1 MKVSILIPVYNERF
15 TLREL
20 VRRVYAQSETLHEV
34 VVVDDGSTD
43 GSRDQLKALSERYAG
58 HRCPFRVFY
67 KETNQGKGSAIAFGA
82 DKVTGDVVI
91 IQDADLEYSPKDYPA
106 LLAPIL
112 EGAADVVYGSRF
124 ASASRNALLFWHM
137 VANRVLTL
145 MCNVLSNLNLTDVWT
160 GYKVFRADIL
170 SQLPLRSRGFG
181 FEPEVTIKL
190 SKLGCRISEVPIS
203 YAGRTYA
210 EGKKIGVKDAVTG
223 TLAMLRAWLS
233 NDLGPLA
240 VGEQTLRVMSRAQNY
255 NLFLHEQIKPYLGR
269 ELVEVGAGV
278 GNISRMLLDRDRV
291 VLTDESPSYVDQLR
305 RTYRDWEYVT
315 ARRLDLVKPQDDAET
330 AALWGSF
337 DTAVSFQVI
346 EHIEDDLAA
355 LKNTLRLLKPGGRLL
370 LMVPAHQALF
380 GDMDRALGHF
390 RRYEEADLRDK
401 LERAGFEIEVF
412 KHLNP
417 LAVPGWW
424 LNGKIFKRRIIPA
437 FQLVLFD
444 KVTFLTRWLARLNLR
459 FGLIIFAVARRPR

>member
-1 MKVSILIPVYNERF
+1 VKVSILIPVYNERF
-15 TLREL
+15 TLREII
-20 VRRVYAQSETLHEV
+20 RRVYVQADYLHEI

-43 GSRDQLKALSERYAG
+43 GSREQLADLTARYG
-58 HRCPFRVFY
+58 THRVPLRVFY
-67 KETNQGKGSAIAFGA
+67 KESNQGKGAAIALGA
-82 DKVTGDVVI
+82 KKVTGDVVI

-112 EGAADVVYGSRF
+112 DGGADVVYGSRF
-124 ASASRNALLFWHM
+124 TGSSRNALLFWHM

-160 GYKVFRADIL
+160 GYKVFRADVL
-170 SQLPLRSRGFG
+170 CQLPLRSHGFG
-181 FEPEVTIKL
+181 FEPEVTIKV
-190 SKLGCRISEVPIS
+190 SKLSCRISEVPIS

-210 EGKKIGVKDAVTG
+210 EGKKIGIKDAVTG
-223 TLAMLRAWLS
+223 TMAMLRAWLS

-255 NLFLHEQIKPYLGR
+255 NLFLYDQIRPFLGR

-291 VLTDESPSYVDQLR
+291 VLTDESRNYVDQLQQ
-305 RTYRDWEYVT
+305 TYQGWEYVR
-315 ARRLDLVKPQDDAET
+315 AARLDLVAPEADAET
-330 AALWGSF
+330 AALWESF

-346 EHIEDDLAA
+346 EHIEDDVTA

-370 LMVPAHQALF
+370 LMVPAHMALY
-380 GDMDRALGHF
+380 GDMDKALGHF
-390 RRYEEADLRDK
+390 RRYEENELREK
-401 LERAGFEIEVF
+401 LALAGFDIEVF
-412 KHLNP
+412 KFLNP

-424 LNGKIFKRRIIPA
+424 LNGKIFKQRIIPV
-437 FQLVLFD
+437 FQLWLFD
-444 KVTFLTRWLARLNLR
+444 KLNFLTRRLAGFNLR

>member
-1 MKVSILIPVYNERF
+1 MKISILIPVYNERF
-15 TLREL
+15 TLREII
-20 VRRVYAQSETLHEV
+20 RRVYAQAEILHEV

-43 GSRDQLKALSERYAG
+43 GSRGQLKDLTARYG
-58 HRCPFRVFY
+58 THRVPLRVFY
-67 KETNQGKGSAIAFGA
+67 KDSNEGKGAAIAFGA
-82 DKVTGDVVI
+82 TKITGDVII

-112 EGAADVVYGSRF
+112 DGGADVVYGSRF
-124 ASASRNALLFWHM
+124 TSASRNALLFWHM

-160 GYKVFRADIL
+160 GYKVFRADVL
-170 SQLPLRSRGFG
+170 CQLPLRSHGFG
-181 FEPEVTIKL
+181 FEPEVTIKV

-255 NLFLHEQIKPYLGR
+255 NLFLYDQIKPFLGR

-291 VLTDESPSYVDQLR
+291 VLTDESQNYVDQLQ
-305 RTYRDWEYVT
+305 RTYRDWEYVS
-315 ARRLDLVKPQDDAET
+315 AKRLDLVAPQTDDAT
-330 AALWGSF
+330 ASLWGSF

-346 EHIEDDLAA
+346 EHIEDDVTA
-355 LKNTLRLLKPGGRLL
+355 LKNTLRLLKPGGRLV

-390 RRYEEADLRDK
+390 RRYEESDLREK
-401 LERAGFEIEVF
+401 LLRAGFEIEAF
-412 KHLNP
+412 KFLNP
-417 LAVPGWW
+417 IAVPGWW
-424 LNGKIFKRRIIPA
+424 LNGKLFKQRIIPV
-437 FQLVLFD
+437 FQLWLFD
-444 KVTFLTRWLARLNLR
+444 KLNFLTRRLAGFNLR
-459 FGLIIFAVARRPR
+459 FGLVIFTVARRPL

>member
-1 MKVSILIPVYNERF
+1 MKISILIPVYNERF
-15 TLREL
+15 TLREII
-20 VRRVYAQSETLHEV
+20 RRVYAQAEILHEV

-43 GSRDQLKALSERYAG
+43 GSRGQLKDLTARYG
-58 HRCPFRVFY
+58 THRVPLRVFY
-67 KETNQGKGSAIAFGA
+67 KDANEGKGAAIAYGA
-82 DKVTGDVVI
+82 AKITGDVII

-112 EGAADVVYGSRF
+112 DGGADVVYGSRF
-124 ASASRNALLFWHM
+124 TSASRNALLFWHM

-160 GYKVFRADIL
+160 GYKVFRADVL
-170 SQLPLRSRGFG
+170 CQLPLRSHGFG
-181 FEPEVTIKL
+181 FEPEVTIKV

-255 NLFLHEQIKPYLGR
+255 NLFLYDQIKPFLGR

-291 VLTDESPSYVDQLR
+291 VLTDESQNYVDQLQ
-305 RTYRDWEYVT
+305 RTYRDWEYVS
-315 ARRLDLVKPQDDAET
+315 AKRLDLVAPQTDDAT

-346 EHIEDDLAA
+346 EHIEDDVTA
-355 LKNTLRLLKPGGRLL
+355 LKNTLRLLKPGGRLV

-380 GDMDRALGHF
+380 GDMDQALGHF
-390 RRYEEADLRDK
+390 RRYEESDLREK
-401 LERAGFEIEVF
+401 LVRAGFEIETF
-412 KHLNP
+412 KFLNP
-417 LAVPGWW
+417 IAVPGWW
-424 LNGKIFKRRIIPA
+424 LNGRIFKQRIIPV
-437 FQLVLFD
+437 FQLWLFD
-444 KVTFLTRWLARLNLR
+444 KLNFLTRWLAGFNLR
-459 FGLIIFAVARRPR
+459 FGLVIFTVARRPL

>member
-15 TLREL
+15 TLREI
-20 VRRVYAQSETLHEV
+20 VRRVYLQSDYLHEIV
-34 VVVDDGSTD
+34 LVDDGSTD
-43 GSRDQLKALSERYAG
+43 GSREQLKDLAARFGG
-58 HRCPFRVFY
+58 HRCPLRVIY
-67 KETNQGKGSAIAFGA
+67 KDKNEGKGSAIAVGA
-82 DKVTGDVVI
+82 KKLTGDVVI

-112 EGAADVVYGSRF
+112 NGGADVVFGSRF
-124 ASASRNALLFWHM
+124 TSSSRNALLFWHM
-137 VANRVLTL
+137 VANRILTL

-181 FEPEVTIKL
+181 FEPEVTIKV

-210 EGKKIGVKDAVTG
+210 EGKKIGIKDAVTG

-255 NLFLHEQIKPYLGR
+255 NLFLYDQIKPYLGR

-291 VLTDESPSYVDQLR
+291 VLTDESPNYVDQLQK
-305 RTYRDWEYVT
+305 TYRDWEYVK
-315 ARRLDLVKPQDDAET
+315 AARLDLVSPAADA
-330 AALWGSF
+330 APLWGSF

-346 EHIEDDLAA
+346 EHIEDDLTA
-355 LKNTLRLLKPGGRLL
+355 LKNTLRLLKPGGSLL
-370 LMVPAHQALF
+370 LMVPAHMALF
-380 GDMDRALGHF
+380 GDMDQALGHF
-390 RRYEEADLRDK
+390 RRYEETELREK
-401 LERAGFEIEVF
+401 LALAGFDIEVF
-412 KHLNP
+412 KFLNP

-424 LNGKIFKRRIIPA
+424 LNGKVFKQRIIPV

-444 KVTFLTRWLARLNLR
+444 KLCFLTRWLAKFNLR
-459 FGLIIFAVARRPR
+459 FGLIIFAVARKPK